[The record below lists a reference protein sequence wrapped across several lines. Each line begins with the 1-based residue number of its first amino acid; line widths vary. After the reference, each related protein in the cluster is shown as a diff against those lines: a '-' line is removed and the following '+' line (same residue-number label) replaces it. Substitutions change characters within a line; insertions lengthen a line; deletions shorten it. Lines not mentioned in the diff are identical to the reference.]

1 MQNIFNN
8 LKVEVEKGIT
18 GENNG
23 LSTGFEGLDR
33 YISVRKKVYTLVF
46 GSSGTGKSSL
56 VHNAYILNPF
66 DQWHKNKENSKIK
79 LKIVYFSQERN
90 AEYITAKW
98 LCRKIFLNEGIL
110 LPLPKLM
117 GWWKE
122 KLSPDEHDLFL
133 KYEPYFKNME
143 GTIEIIDGGQN
154 PTAIYRW
161 IKDWGE
167 KNGKIEQISE
177 FQKVYIPNDENLIT
191 LIIVDHQSLIRKEK
205 GLNTKKEAI
214 DKLSEYLQWGR
225 DFFGFSPVLVAQ
237 MNRDIANPMY
247 QKMETFEPT
256 PEQIKDSATSFE
268 DSDVCISLFDSVK
281 FKTKAPTFHDAEKMI
296 DGTTGAKYYRS
307 LKIHKNSWGEDDIRK
322 GMAFMG
328 SIGLFKE
335 LPKYSDMQDIDYQ
348 NILNN
353 SYFKQKSQKLIPISE
368 ALEKETF
375 I

>member
-1 MQNIFNN
+1 MQSIFNN
-8 LKVEVEKGIT
+8 LKIEVEKGIT

-33 YISVRKKVYTLVF
+33 YISIRRKIYTLVF
-46 GSSGTGKSSL
+46 GSSGTGKSTL

-66 DQWHKNKENSKIK
+66 DQWFKNKQNSKIK
-79 LKIVYFSQERN
+79 LKIVYFSQERS
-90 AEYITAKW
+90 ASYVTAKW

-117 GWWKE
+117 GWWTQ
-122 KLSPDEHDLFL
+122 KLTPDEHDLFL
-133 KYEPYFKNME
+133 KYEPYFQNME
-143 GTIEIIDGGQN
+143 GVIEIIEGGQN

-247 QKMETFEPT
+247 QKMESFEPT

-281 FKTKAPTFHDAEKMI
+281 FKTKAPTFHDAEKLVDMK
-296 DGTTGAKYYRS
+296 TGAKFYRS

-322 GMAFMG
+322 AMAFHG
-328 SIGLFKE
+328 AIGLFKE
-335 LPKYSDMQDIDYQ
+335 LPKYDEMTDQNYQDVI
-348 NILNN
+348 NGKF
-353 SYFKQKSQKLIPISE
+353 FKDKKLLPMKE
-368 ALEKETF
+368 ALEQTNEF